1 MTKSPSEFKR
11 PWSVMPMRAFKDREL
26 KDREL
31 RVLGALCCYTNKA
44 GVCWPSMDTL
54 CQVTGYAERKTIH
67 EAMKILKRKKYVRQL
82 NPKDYQA
89 GAMGWRSNRYQVLW
103 VGNEPVPSLEEV
115 HIAKPLQPIADQ
127 EETPVKEIG
136 GVGDV
141 EPLAHIL
148 THAYLA
154 AVQRATGQVRL
165 YDNELAHGRRLALDG
180 WDKDEVYEATL
191 TVADER
197 LKRRAGVPSLY
208 DVAIELSARNVG
220 K

>member
-1 MTKSPSEFKR
+1 
-11 PWSVMPMRAFKDREL
+11 MPMRSFKDREL

-54 CQVTGYAERKTIH
+54 CQVTGYAERKTVH

-89 GAMGWRSNRYQVLW
+89 GALGWRSNRYQVLW
-103 VGNEPVPSLEEV
+103 VGNEAVPSLEEV

-127 EETPVKEIG
+127 DQAPVKEIG

-141 EPLAHIL
+141 EPLTHTL
-148 THAYLA
+148 THAYLS

-165 YDNELAHGRRLALDG
+165 FDNEVAHGRRLALDG
-180 WDKDEVYEATL
+180 WGKDEVYETTL
-191 TVADER
+191 AVADER
-197 LKRRAGVPSLY
+197 LRRRAGVPSLY
-208 DVAIELSARNVG
+208 DVAVELAVRNQS

>member
-1 MTKSPSEFKR
+1 MTKSHSEFKR
-11 PWSVMPMRAFKDREL
+11 PWSVMPMRSFKDREL
-26 KDREL
+26 KEREL

-54 CQVTGYAERKTIH
+54 CQVTGYAERKTVH
-67 EAMKILKRKKYVRQL
+67 EAMKTLKRKKYVRQL

-89 GAMGWRSNRYQVLW
+89 GALGWKSNRYQVLW
-103 VGNEPVPSLEEV
+103 TGKEPVPSLEDI
-115 HIAKPLQPIADQ
+115 HIAKPLQPVVDQ
-127 EETPVKEIG
+127 DETPVKEKG

-148 THAYLA
+148 THAFLA

-165 YDNELAHGRRLALDG
+165 YDNELAHGRRLALDS
-180 WDKDEVYEATL
+180 WDKETVYETTL
-191 TVADER
+191 MVCDER

-208 DVAIELSARNVG
+208 DVAVELSARNVG

>member
-54 CQVTGYAERKTIH
+54 CMVTGYAERKTVH
-67 EAMKILKRKKYVRQL
+67 EAMKTLKRKKYVRQL

-103 VGNEPVPSLEEV
+103 TGKEAVPTLEEV
-115 HIAKPLQPIADQ
+115 HIAKPLQPVADQ

-154 AVQRATGQVRL
+154 ALQRATGQVRL
-165 YDNELAHGRRLALDG
+165 YDNEVAHGRRLALDG

-208 DVAIELSARNVG
+208 DVAVELALRNVG